1 MADHFALTDEQ
12 FEQQF
17 KDASLDPALF
27 SHEAHIRLAWIHI
40 SKYGADVAAEH
51 LCRQIAVFD
60 ATHDDG
66 TNYNKTVTVAAVKAV
81 HHFMDKSSASTCAEF
96 IQENPRLIFNF
107 KDLIRA
113 HYSQNIFKDEV
124 ARHTYVPPDLASF

>member
-1 MADHFALTDEQ
+1 MTSHFALTDEQ

-17 KDASLDPALF
+17 KDASLDPKLF

-40 SKYGADVAAEH
+40 STYGVDVAAEN

-60 ATHDDG
+60 AKHDDG

-81 HHFMDKSSASTCAEF
+81 NHFMEKSSATTCADF

-107 KDLIRA
+107 KDLINA
-113 HYSQNIFKDEV
+113 HYSQNIFSNEV
-124 ARHTYVPPDLASF
+124 AKRTYVPPDLAAF

>member
-1 MADHFALTDEQ
+1 MTNHFALTDEQ

-17 KDASLDPALF
+17 EDTSLDPTLF

-40 SKYGADVAAEH
+40 SKYGVDLAAEH

-81 HHFMDKSSASTCAEF
+81 NHFMEKSSATTCAAF
-96 IQENPRLIFNF
+96 IKENPRLIFNF
-107 KDLIRA
+107 KDLINA
-113 HYSQNIFKDEV
+113 HYSQNVFKDEV
-124 ARHTYVPPDLASF
+124 AKRVFIEPDLAAF